1 MTSTEQTSGQIQT
14 PDNGKNNNPFY
25 RFFIA
30 ETSNTALQ
38 AARYFLFGAIPTAVD
53 MGLLWL
59 LRTCFG
65 EELLLLW
72 TGISFV
78 VATYVTYLISIRFV
92 FNSRNVSN
100 KAVELAVFFG
110 VRACGL
116 GWTELLM
123 WLFARKFG
131 MHYML
136 AKFIIVLIVFV
147 WNFAMNKIL
156 LFRNKKQ

>member
-1 MTSTEQTSGQIQT
+1 MAKHNFLYRLFIEPTDSTS
-14 PDNGKNNNPFY
+14 
-25 RFFIA
+25 
-30 ETSNTALQ
+30 LQ
-38 AARYFLFGAIPTAVD
+38 AVRYFLFGAIPTAVD

-72 TGISFV
+72 TGIAFV

-131 MHYML
+131 MLYML